1 MIFASITKNKNQNKP
16 IQNKLRQ
23 SNKTKKNY
31 TLVSG
36 NAGDEKNLHLGGRK
50 KKSI

>member
-16 IQNKLRQ
+16 IQNKLHQ

-31 TLVSG
+31 ALVSG